1 MLAWAH
7 APVTLVGV
15 TDVATRAPGT
25 GPEPDPA
32 GGAGEQGGAG
42 ARRRGAWRWGTPV
55 ALLLSGALFTISY
68 ANSDGTDLR
77 PGRYTDLAALV
88 EAESDS
94 YDALRAEVDDLDAE
108 IEQLS
113 AGIAGTRVQKL
124 RREVARLE
132 PSAGLTPVSGEGI
145 TVSLAD
151 GPSENVDAAEAA
163 GYSLNRL
170 VVHQQDIQA
179 VVNAM
184 WLGGAE
190 AVTLQGQRIVSTTGI
205 RCEGNAVT
213 LQGIPYA
220 QPFVISAVGD
230 PDRLQAA
237 LEGDA
242 DVQAYRDDA
251 DNPLLG
257 IGFDLETEDEVE
269 APAFEGLLD
278 LGYARP
284 LTS

>member
-1 MLAWAH
+1 MS
-7 APVTLVGV
+7 
-15 TDVATRAPGT
+15 DVATRAPEV
-25 GPEPDPA
+25 GPEPDPVGPA
-32 GGAGEQGGAG
+32 GGPPDGPPGGPPTG
-42 ARRRGAWRWGTPV
+42 RRDHRWRGGTPV
-55 ALLLSGALFTISY
+55 VLLLCGALLAVSW
-68 ANSDGTDLR
+68 ANSEGTDLR

-88 EAESDS
+88 QAESDS
-94 YDALRAEVDDLDAE
+94 YDALRAEVGSLDAE
-108 IEQLS
+108 IEELS
-113 AGIAGTRVQKL
+113 EGIAGQRVQRL

-132 PSAGLTPVSGEGI
+132 PSAGLTPVRGEGI

-190 AVTLQGQRIVSTTGI
+190 AVTIQGQRVVSTTGI
-205 RCEGNAVT
+205 KCEGNAVT
-213 LQGIPYA
+213 LQGIPYP

-251 DNPLLG
+251 ANPLLE
-257 IGFDLETEDEVE
+257 IGFDLETDDDLE
-269 APAFEGLLD
+269 APAYEGLLD
-278 LGYARP
+278 VGYARP
-284 LTS
+284 LTG